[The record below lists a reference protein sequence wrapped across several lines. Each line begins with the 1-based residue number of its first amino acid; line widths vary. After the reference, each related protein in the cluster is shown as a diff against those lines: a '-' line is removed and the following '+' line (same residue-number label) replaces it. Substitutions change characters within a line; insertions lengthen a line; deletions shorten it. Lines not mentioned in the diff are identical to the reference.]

1 MKAEGRGDKLVK
13 GARSARTDI
22 QLCIDITL
30 LILNVAVCV
39 NGIVTQYLCVI
50 S

>member
-1 MKAEGRGDKLVK
+1 MKAEGGGDELVK
-13 GARSARTDI
+13 GTRSARTDI
-22 QLCIDITL
+22 QLCVAITL

-39 NGIVTQYLCVI
+39 NGIVTQYLCII